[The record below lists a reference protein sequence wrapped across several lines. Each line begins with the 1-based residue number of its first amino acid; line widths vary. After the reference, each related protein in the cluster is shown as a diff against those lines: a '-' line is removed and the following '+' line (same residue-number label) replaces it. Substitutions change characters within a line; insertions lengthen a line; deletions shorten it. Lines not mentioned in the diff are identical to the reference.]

1 MKYKNTLIAV
11 ADMEASKRFYHD
23 VMGLKVIADF
33 GANVTL
39 DGGIVLQT
47 MDTWRSFLKTD
58 EITLPNNAAELY
70 FEETDMDA
78 FCRYLQGFKIH
89 YLHGLFEHRW
99 GQRVVRFYDPDHHI
113 IEVGESLSAVVAR
126 FKEQGLSPEE
136 IAVRMD
142 IPLDFVI
149 SCLREAQE

>member
-1 MKYKNTLIAV
+1 MRYKNTLIAV
-11 ADMEASKRFYHD
+11 ADMEASKRFYHE
-23 VMGLKVIADF
+23 VLGLEIIADF

-39 DGGIVLQT
+39 SGGIVLQT
-47 MDTWRSFLKTD
+47 MDTWKAFLKTD
-58 EITLPNNAAELY
+58 TITLPNNAAELY
-70 FEETDMDA
+70 FEEEDLDA
-78 FCRYLQGFKIH
+78 FCRYLKGFEIH
-89 YLHGLFEHRW
+89 YVHKLLEHRW

-113 IEVGESLSAVVAR
+113 IEVGEPLSAVVIR

-149 SCLREAQE
+149 SCLHRGQE